1 MKFSVVTL
9 FPDLIEQVLKIGVVG
24 QAIAKEK
31 IKVDIFT
38 PRAWTHDIHKTVDDR
53 PFGGGDGMVM
63 IAEPLAQCL
72 DAILSETHSEPPPCP
87 RRIFLSPQGRRLDHH
102 LVLELAQESHLLLL
116 CGRYAGVDQRLLNHY
131 EFEEISLGD
140 FVLSGGELG
149 ALVLID
155 AVGRQLQ
162 GVLGHEAS
170 STEDSFAG
178 DGLLEAPCFTRPRE
192 WKGQPVP
199 ELLLTGH
206 HAQIAEDRWLL
217 GVLISF
223 VKRNDL
229 FEHYIQKQTIKKK
242 VWLRGLEKL
251 KTLPNIELTSLGLTR
266 KNLEDFE
273 IQLRHLRV
281 I

>member
-1 MKFSVVTL
+1 
-9 FPDLIEQVLKIGVVG
+9 
-24 QAIAKEK
+24 
-31 IKVDIFT
+31 
-38 PRAWTHDIHKTVDDR
+38 
-53 PFGGGDGMVM
+53 
-63 IAEPLAQCL
+63 
-72 DAILSETHSEPPPCP
+72 
-87 RRIFLSPQGRRLDHH
+87 